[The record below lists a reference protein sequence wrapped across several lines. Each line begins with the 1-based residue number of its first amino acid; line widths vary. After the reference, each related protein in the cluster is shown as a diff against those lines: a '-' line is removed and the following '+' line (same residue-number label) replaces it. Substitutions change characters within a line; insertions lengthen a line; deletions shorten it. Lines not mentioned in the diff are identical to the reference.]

1 MSGIEPISSAM
12 TYQVQSAPRTV
23 VSTDA
28 DTENKKIA
36 ENVPDEVQAQAP
48 DKTTLTVREAGDNGA
63 FGGENGEEDE
73 ASSQSSNESLK
84 KAVEKYNKSL
94 TSNTE
99 AVFGFHEGTHRVTIK
114 ILDKETKEVVKELP
128 PEKTLDMLQKM
139 WEMAGILVD
148 EKR

>member
-1 MSGIEPISSAM
+1 MAGIEPISSAM
-12 TYQVQSAPRTV
+12 SFQIQSAPRTV

-28 DTENKKIA
+28 DTEGRKIA
-36 ENVPDEVQAQAP
+36 EETPNEVQAQAP
-48 DKTTLTVREAGDNGA
+48 DKTTLTVREAGENGT
-63 FGGENGEEDE
+63 FGGENDEGGEG
-73 ASSQSSNESLK
+73 SSQSSNESLK

-94 TSNTE
+94 TANTE